1 MTSSEG
7 RRAHGD
13 WTREI
18 VELAVLFLVAGAANL
33 VVTGVRSHSGATLL
47 LLAIGAALMLM
58 GAVRWWSRRAPATPP
73 AGVDETE
80 GGEPA
85 SPEAVFVPQHLW
97 RLRARVT
104 DTPGR
109 LAKLAGALAALGG
122 DIRTMQ
128 VHPVP
133 DGAVDEVLL
142 HVPAHVRHADLV
154 AAVEEA
160 GGYDVTAARADVR
173 ELDDVPT
180 RTAHLANDLVNGRTD
195 LVRGLRSLLGGID
208 VRWYEDD
215 SAHSDDG
222 AHSDNGARSDNGAE
236 AFSETAM
243 RLAEPGGGVLV
254 LTRPGGEFTP
264 AEFARARALVD
275 LAASCR
281 ARVRPVERVATTR
294 GGVELSVR
302 PADRDDI
309 ELVAEF
315 HERCSSA
322 ARFRRY
328 FSPGPA
334 PGERGLRRLLTPAL
348 GRSLLALSPDGEV
361 VGMGNLMYDGDTG
374 ELALLV
380 RDDWQRRGV
389 GTALA
394 EQIVE
399 HAAEL
404 GITTLTASTH
414 VDNTAIAR
422 TLRGAGLKLVGAP
435 EPGEWSWA
443 RELTPAAK

>member
-1 MTSSEG
+1 MTPSEH

-18 VELAVLFLVAGAANL
+18 IELAALFLVAGAANL
-33 VVTGVRSHSGATLL
+33 LVTGVRSHSATTLVL
-47 LLAIGAALMLM
+47 MSLGAALLVA
-58 GAVRWWSRRAPATPP
+58 GAARWWSRRGTVPIT
-73 AGVDETE
+73 TE
-80 GGEPA
+80 EGPEPVPSEVA
-85 SPEAVFVPQHLW
+85 FVPQNLW

-128 VHPVP
+128 VHPVA

-142 HVPAHVRHADLV
+142 HVPTRIRHADLV
-154 AAVEEA
+154 AAVESA

-180 RTAHLANDLVNGRTD
+180 RTATLANDLVNGRTD
-195 LVRGLRSLLGGID
+195 LVRGLRSLLGHVD
-208 VRWYEDD
+208 VRWQEEPEPSLEAGVFTED
-215 SAHSDDG
+215 
-222 AHSDNGARSDNGAE
+222 
-236 AFSETAM
+236 AM
-243 RLAEPGGGVLV
+243 CLAEPGGGFLV
-254 LTRPGGEFTP
+254 LTRPGGAFTP
-264 AEFARARALVD
+264 AEFARSRALVD
-275 LAASCR
+275 LVTSCR
-281 ARVRPVERVATTR
+281 ARVRPTERAETTP
-294 GGVELSVR
+294 GGIELTLR
-302 PADRDDI
+302 PADRADLD
-309 ELVAEF
+309 LVAEF

-348 GRSLLALSPDGEV
+348 GRSTLALGPQGEV
-361 VGMGNLMYDGDTG
+361 VGMGNLMYDGDSG

-389 GTALA
+389 GAVLA
-394 EQIVE
+394 QHIVDQ
-399 HAAEL
+399 AAEL
-404 GITTLTASTH
+404 GITTLTAHTH
-414 VDNTAIAR
+414 VDNTAISR
-422 TLRGAGLKLVGAP
+422 TLRGAGMKLVGAP
-435 EPGEWSWA
+435 EPGEWSWS
-443 RELTPAAK
+443 RDLTPLARAE

>member
-1 MTSSEG
+1 MTSSEH

-47 LLAIGAALMLM
+47 LLTIGAALMVIA
-58 GAVRWWSRRAPATPP
+58 AVRWWSRRAAAPRTPD
-73 AGVDETE
+73 AAHADASGSSESDSLD
-80 GGEPA
+80 PA

-109 LAKLAGALAALGG
+109 LAKLAGALAGLGG

-128 VHPVP
+128 VHPVA

-160 GGYDVTAARADVR
+160 GGYDVTAARADVH

-195 LVRGLRSLLGGID
+195 LVRGLRSLLGSVE
-208 VRWYEDD
+208 VRWQEE
-215 SAHSDDG
+215 AEPV
-222 AHSDNGARSDNGAE
+222 AE

-243 RLAEPGGGVLV
+243 RLAEPGGGELL

-275 LAASCR
+275 LAISCR
-281 ARVRPVERVATTR
+281 ARLRPVERTATTR
-294 GGVELSVR
+294 SGVQLTVR

-394 EQIVE
+394 DQIVRE
-399 HAAEL
+399 AAEL
-404 GITTLTASTH
+404 GITTLTANTH

-443 RELTPAAK
+443 RDLTQAAAK

>member
-1 MTSSEG
+1 MTSSEH
-7 RRAHGD
+7 RRAPRD

-18 VELAVLFLVAGAANL
+18 VELAVLLLAAGAANL

-47 LLAIGAALMLM
+47 LLSLGAVLMLV
-58 GAVRWWSRRAPATPP
+58 GAVRWWSRRDLGP
-73 AGVDETE
+73 GVALT
-80 GGEPA
+80 GGDEPA
-85 SPEAVFVPQHLW
+85 ADPTAPEAAFVPQHLW

-128 VHPVP
+128 VHPVAG
-133 DGAVDEVLL
+133 GAVDEVLL
-142 HVPAHVRHADLV
+142 HVPAQVRHAELV
-154 AAVEEA
+154 AVVEAA
-160 GGYDVTAARADVR
+160 GGYDVTASRADVR

-180 RTAHLANDLVNGRTD
+180 RTANLANDLVNGRTD
-195 LVRGLRSLLGGID
+195 LARGLRSLLGHVD
-208 VRWYEDD
+208 VRWQEE
-215 SAHSDDG
+215 
-222 AHSDNGARSDNGAE
+222 AE
-236 AFSETAM
+236 APLEIGAFTETAM
-243 RLAEPGGGVLV
+243 CLAEPGGGVLV
-254 LTRPGGEFTP
+254 LTRPGGAFTP

-275 LAASCR
+275 LAVSCR
-281 ARVRPVERVATTR
+281 ARIRPVERTAVTR
-294 GGVELSVR
+294 GGVELTLR
-302 PADRDDI
+302 PADRDDVA
-309 ELVAEF
+309 LVVEF

-334 PGERGLRRLLTPAL
+334 PGESGLRRLLTPAL
-348 GRSLLALSPDGEV
+348 GRSLLALGPDGEV
-361 VGMGNLMYDGDTG
+361 VGMGNLMYDGNTG

-389 GTALA
+389 GTAIA
-394 EQIVE
+394 EQIIE
-399 HAAEL
+399 QAADL
-404 GITTLTASTH
+404 GITTLTAHTH

-422 TLRGAGLKLVGAP
+422 TLRGAGMKLVGAP

-443 RELTPAAK
+443 RDLTPLAAAE